1 MASTAG
7 FSRSYVAKLTE
18 ELARLPL
25 DQMDEAIGLIIEAWH
40 AGRQIIV
47 FGNGGSAM
55 TALHFVTDWNK
66 SVSLSGNRPFRGRT
80 LVDNMGLITAYAND
94 MSYQDVFV
102 EQLRNVLIPGD
113 LVIAISGSGNSE
125 NVIRAVEYANQA
137 RSPTIGLCGF
147 RGGRLKDAAKH
158 SIWVDVDDMQ
168 IVEDVHAMF
177 GHVVMQCLCG
187 HR

>member
-1 MASTAG
+1 MSSADG
-7 FSRSYVAKLTE
+7 FSKAYVAKLSR
-18 ELARLPL
+18 ELSRLPL
-25 DQMDEAIGLIIEAWH
+25 DQMDQAISLIVEAWH

-66 SVSLSGNRPFRGRT
+66 SVFLAGRRPFRGRS

-102 EQLRNVLIPGD
+102 EQLKNVLMPGD
-113 LVIAISGSGNSE
+113 LVIAISGSGNST
-125 NVIRAVEYANQA
+125 NVIRAVEYANEA
-137 RSPTIGLCGF
+137 GSVTIGLCGF
-147 RGGRLKDAAKH
+147 RGGRLKAVARH
-158 SIWVDVDDMQ
+158 AIWVDVDDMQ

-177 GHVVMQCLCG
+177 GHIVMQCLCG
-187 HR
+187 QG